1 MGQFQKKDDK
11 KERRQPYP
19 GEVRPKKDAILNLAD
34 YQDKELRIQF
44 TGGREV
50 VGTLTG
56 YDQLMN
62 LVLENVKESI
72 RDPAHEGAFLDKTRD
87 LGTVVVRGPLIQTIA
102 PAEVQVIAS
111 PFN

>member
-1 MGQFQKKDDK
+1 MGPQKREEK

-19 GEVRPKKDAILNLAD
+19 GEVRPKKDAIINLAD
-34 YQDKELRIQF
+34 YQDKELRVQF

-50 VGTLTG
+50 VGTLKG

-72 RDPAHEGAFLDKTRD
+72 RDPATEGAFLNQSRD

-102 PAEVQVIAS
+102 PNLGEVIAS
-111 PFN
+111 PF